1 MRIVEL
7 LEHIQSEDCR
17 AFVEAWQKWRGS
29 DLVPRRAQVR
39 LDDIAPQLPWLS
51 LLEVKSKAEA
61 IYRLSGSLIDETLG
75 INLTGKNFI
84 ETAPPEQRALRGER
98 TWAVATAPC
107 GSLFQIPIEYTS
119 GRRLPSE
126 IISLPVAPDD
136 PGAAMQTFSIC
147 AIADNTLVE
156 RPSIAPGHIPMSQE
170 YRFID
175 IGAGIPDPS
184 EGLGGDSHPTL

>member
-1 MRIVEL
+1 MSSEEWGIL
-7 LEHIQSEDCR
+7 LDFDGTLTKPAFDWEAMKNEMAIED
-17 AFVEAWQKWRGS
+17 GTM
-29 DLVPRRAQVR
+29 
-39 LDDIAPQLPWLS
+39 I
-51 LLEVKSKAEA
+51 LE
-61 IYRLSGSLIDETLG
+61 Y
-75 INLTGKNFI
+75 I

-184 EGLGGDSHPTL
+184 EGLGGDSHLTL